1 MIASLAAHL
10 PLQTV
15 LTGAITGMTYGI
27 MAVGVVLI
35 YRSTR
40 VINFAIAEMGGFTA
54 AILSRMVINWH
65 VNYWVAFVA
74 CIGIGAAIGAVIEL
88 GVVRRL
94 FYSPRVVL
102 LMATIGVSQL
112 LLFFQGVLPIPTTV
126 QAFPSPIS
134 TSWQLGSVVIQGQEI
149 PVLVVIPL
157 MVLSLT
163 VFLRRTKYGIAIR
176 ASAANPDSAQLFGIR
191 IKNLSTLVWVIAGVL
206 TAVGTILTAP
216 LVTTTSTDTLSL
228 GPDLLLR
235 ALAAALIA
243 RMVSIPIALVAGVL
257 IGIGESLLYFNWPNQ
272 QGLLD
277 LVLLGVILLA
287 LIPMARQSRL
297 AHSSGGWSFSTRVRP
312 LPASLADWWVA
323 KNTSRLGVLVA
334 LIAAFAVPFVF
345 RQPSQQFLDSQ
356 VFVYAIAVLSITML
370 TGWGGQLSLGQFAIV
385 GIGAMTT
392 VALVQHMPFGL
403 AVLAAGAVGV
413 GTALVIGATALR
425 ISGLLLAIS
434 TLAFAV
440 AAASWLLNQSLFTGG
455 QLNIAISRGHIGP
468 ISLGSERSYYYFALI
483 SFALIAWTLSRLR
496 KGGFGRSLIAVRDNE
511 RAVASFGISPTR
523 VKLTAF
529 GFAGGLAGLAGG
541 LLAGLLG
548 NFSTTTFSPEESFS
562 LVAMAVIGGLS
573 SVAGAIIGALWV
585 IGLPALTNNN
595 SVTTLL
601 ASGVGLLLLL
611 LYFPGGLVQVL
622 YSIRDIAFER
632 VARRRGAK
640 EPGTKKM
647 VPSHTLSLVRAPATG
662 VPALRVET
670 LSVRYGAR
678 LAVDDVSLRVDEGEI
693 VGLIG
698 ANGAGKSTLMNA
710 IGGFLPC
717 DGSLTIFGHDATR
730 LPHYRRARIGIGR
743 TFQGAELFGDLTVL
757 ETVQVAMESRSHAGL
772 LSAGLGLPRARRLE
786 RQKRSEATEILDFL
800 GLGPYGDSFINEL
813 STGTRRITELG
824 CLIASDARLLCL
836 DEPTAGIAQRE
847 TEAFAPLLQRLAS
860 SLGASVLIIEHDMP
874 MLMSISDRVYC
885 MEAGRLISEGL
896 PDAVR
901 NDASVIASYLGTNVH
916 AVERSGARTA
926 DRNAEDVT
934 DTNERLPQITEAKGR
949 AIRQ

>member
-1 MIASLAAHL
+1 
-10 PLQTV
+10 
-15 LTGAITGMTYGI
+15 
-27 MAVGVVLI
+27 VLI

-40 VINFAIAEMGGFTA
+40 VINFAIAEMGGFAA

-74 CIGIGAAIGAVIEL
+74 CIGIGAAVGAVIEL

-94 FYSPRVVL
+94 FYSPRVIL

-112 LLFFQGVLPIPTTV
+112 LLFFQGILPIPTTV
-126 QAFPSPIS
+126 QSYPSPIS

-157 MVLSLT
+157 MVLGLT
-163 VFLRRTKYGIAIR
+163 LFLRRTKYGMAIR

-191 IKNLSTLVWVIAGVL
+191 IKNLSTLVWVIAGIL
-206 TAVGTILTAP
+206 TAVAYILTAP
-216 LVTTTSTDTLSL
+216 LITSTSTDTLTL

-243 RMVSIPIALVAGVL
+243 RMVSIPIALVSGVL
-257 IGIGESLLYFNWPNQ
+257 IGIGESLLYFNWPDQ

-323 KNTSRLGVLVA
+323 RHTSRLGVAVA
-334 LIAAFAVPFVF
+334 LATAVIVPIVF
-345 RQPSQQFLDSQ
+345 TQPSQQFLDSQ

-392 VALVQHMPFGL
+392 VALVQHIPFGL
-403 AVLAAGAVGV
+403 AVLVAGAVGV
-413 GTALVIGATALR
+413 GTALAIGATALR

-440 AAASWLLNQSLFTGG
+440 AAADWLLNQSLFTGG
-455 QLNIAISRGHIGP
+455 QLNIAIERAHIGP
-468 ISLGSERSYYYFALI
+468 ISLGSERSYYYFALLC
-483 SFALIAWTLSRLR
+483 FALIAWTLSRLR
-496 KGGFGRSLIAVRDNE
+496 KGGFGRTLIAVRDNE
-511 RAVASFGISPTR
+511 QAVASFGLSPALL
-523 VKLTAF
+523 KLTAF
-529 GFAGGLAGLAGG
+529 GFAGGLAGIAGG

-548 NFSTTTFSPEESFS
+548 NFSTATFSPEESFS
-562 LVAMAVIGGLS
+562 LVAMAVIGGLT

-585 IGLPALTNNN
+585 IGLPALTNDNN
-595 SVTTLL
+595 VTTLL
-601 ASGVGLLLLL
+601 ASGVGMLVLL
-611 LYFPGGLVQVL
+611 LYFPGGLVQIL
-622 YSIRDIAFER
+622 YSIRDIAFAR
-632 VARRRGAK
+632 VALRRAAD
-640 EPGTKKM
+640 
-647 VPSHTLSLVRAPATG
+647 VRLTERT
-662 VPALRVET
+662 VPARAGSFARPTTAMGMTALR
-670 LSVRYGAR
+670 A
-678 LAVDDVSLRVDEGEI
+678 DDVSVRFGVRIVVDNVALRVDEGEI

-710 IGGFLPC
+710 IGGFVPC
-717 DGSLTIFGHDATR
+717 QGSLNIFGHDATR
-730 LPHYRRARIGIGR
+730 LPHYRRARLGLGR

-757 ETVQVAMESRSHAGL
+757 ETVEVAMERRAHAGL

-813 STGTRRITELG
+813 STGTRRITELA

-885 MEAGRLISEGL
+885 MEAGRLISEGR
-896 PDAVR
+896 PDVVR
-901 NDASVIASYLGTNVH
+901 NDASVIASYLGTNVD
-916 AVERSGARTA
+916 AVERSGLRSAQRKP
-926 DRNAEDVT
+926 RDVAAT
-934 DTNERLPQITEAKGR
+934 IEEVPVMTEAKGR
-949 AIRQ
+949 AFRP

>member
-1 MIASLAAHL
+1 
-10 PLQTV
+10 
-15 LTGAITGMTYGI
+15 
-27 MAVGVVLI
+27 
-35 YRSTR
+35 
-40 VINFAIAEMGGFTA
+40 
-54 AILSRMVINWH
+54 MVINWH

-74 CIGIGAAIGAVIEL
+74 CVAIGAAVGGLIEL

-94 FYSPRVVL
+94 FYSPRVIL
-102 LMATIGVSQL
+102 LMATIGVSQV

-126 QAFPSPIS
+126 QSYPSPVS
-134 TSWQLGSVVIQGQEI
+134 ASWQIGSVVIQGQEI
-149 PVLVVIPL
+149 PVLIVIPV
-157 MVLSLT
+157 MVLGLT

-191 IKNLSTLVWVIAGVL
+191 IKNLSTLVWIIAGVL

-216 LVTTTSTDTLSL
+216 LITTTSTDTLSL

-243 RMVSIPIALVAGVL
+243 RMISIPIALIAGIL

-297 AHSSGGWSFSTRVRP
+297 AHSSGGWRFSTRVRP

-323 KNTSRLGVLVA
+323 RNTSRLGVLAA
-334 LIAAFAVPFVF
+334 LLAAIIVPFVF
-345 RQPSQQFLDSQ
+345 KQPSQQFLDSQ

-403 AVLAAGAVGV
+403 AILAAGAVGV

-440 AAASWLLNQSLFTGG
+440 AAASWLLNQSIFTGG
-455 QLNIAISRGHIGP
+455 QLTIAIDRAHIGP
-468 ISLGSERSYYYFALI
+468 ISLNSERSYYYFALI
-483 SFALIAWTLSRLR
+483 CFALIAWTLSRLR

-511 RAVASFGISPTR
+511 RAVASFGLSPTR

-548 NFSTTTFSPEESFS
+548 NFSSATFSPEESFS
-562 LVAMAVIGGLS
+562 LIAMAVIGGLS
-573 SVAGAIIGALWV
+573 SVTGAIIGALWV
-585 IGLPALTNNN
+585 IGLPALTNDN

-601 ASGVGLLLLL
+601 ASGVGLLFLL

-632 VARRRGAK
+632 VARRRASIEPVAK
-640 EPGTKKM
+640 KTI
-647 VPSHTLSLVRAPATG
+647 PSHTLSLARPPTATG
-662 VPALRVET
+662 AAVLRVENI
-670 LSVRYGAR
+670 SVRFGAR
-678 LAVDDVSLRVDEGEI
+678 VAVDKVTLQVNDGEI

-717 DGSLTIFGHDATR
+717 DGSLTVFGHDATR
-730 LPHYRRARIGIGR
+730 LPHYRRAQIGIGR
-743 TFQGAELFGDLTVL
+743 TFQGAELFGDLTVR
-757 ETVQVAMESRSHAGL
+757 ETVQVAMESRAHAGL

-786 RQKRSEATEILDFL
+786 RQKRSEAGEILDFL
-800 GLGPYGDSFINEL
+800 GLGRYGDLFINEL
-813 STGTRRITELG
+813 STGTRRITELA

-847 TEAFAPLLQRLAS
+847 TEAFAPLLQQLAS

-885 MEAGRLISEGL
+885 MEAGQLIAEGH
-896 PDAVR
+896 PDEVR
-901 NDASVIASYLGTNVH
+901 NDAAVIASYLGTNVH
-916 AVERSGARTA
+916 AVERSGVRSA
-926 DRNAEDVT
+926 DQGAGEVSP
-934 DTNERLPQITEAKGR
+934 TNERVPQ
-949 AIRQ
+949 